1 LDGVET
7 WAWGEYGMV
16 GVGAGDIPWPSALG
30 GMAPGMPGI
39 LIDGCIPPGTAP
51 GRAWLCQ
58 AGGAKVG
65 ALPPVGPMNGGACDA
80 ANAGGCEPGRTALGP
95 PNGGGAPNC
104 TCCVAGGPPKGG
116 VSPPVGAV

>member
-1 LDGVET
+1 MDGVET

-51 GRAWLCQ
+51 Y
-58 AGGAKVG
+58 K
-65 ALPPVGPMNGGACDA
+65 
-80 ANAGGCEPGRTALGP
+80 
-95 PNGGGAPNC
+95 
-104 TCCVAGGPPKGG
+104 
-116 VSPPVGAV
+116 